1 MSKILKNTTGVPL
14 FIADTGTLLPILPAT
29 FTIPPQDY
37 WIWAASSDIV
47 GPVGVGDVIVND
59 GSFDLNASDGMDLLK
74 GIFPNPVR
82 LEGATDGTDI
92 GNVGDRLKV
101 EADIASGAKV
111 GIDPACNDVTVDN
124 EADNPVPV
132 ELSEDQQTATR
143 ISDASLL
150 CVMEKILTELRK
162 QSFHLSQITDIENDG
177 FVNINEGDEL

>member
-37 WIWAASSDIV
+37 WIWAASSDI
-47 GPVGVGDVIVND
+47 
-59 GSFDLNASDGMDLLK
+59 ASDGMDLLK